1 MATGGTPDAYI
12 GYVQF
17 SIAYSCMIK
26 YNLNKLDKVGLLDNN
41 PPPFCA
47 KKREKNGHMIH
58 DM

>member
-1 MATGGTPDAYI
+1 MATGGTPVAYI

-47 KKREKNGHMIH
+47 KKKREEWTY
-58 DM
+58 DT